1 MLTTHKISPEL
12 YFETFELLAIHT
24 ALEDYAMAYALNAH
38 LKLRLYRPGQD
49 MTLSDSVSF
58 SLFEW
63 MDEMSDTQWTLF
75 NNQTKQEQNGL
86 LGGLFDNDS
95 AMGIKYLVNE
105 RKEVDYFLK
114 IQSDDLRLAQ
124 QTVGQINKIPEVI
137 TAYVID
143 VETLQSRKNL
153 IT

>member
-1 MLTTHKISPEL
+1 
-12 YFETFELLAIHT
+12 
-24 ALEDYAMAYALNAH
+24 MAYALNSH

-49 MTLSDSVSF
+49 MTLSGSVSF

-143 VETLQSRKNL
+143 VETLQSRKYL

>member
-49 MTLSDSVSF
+49 MTLSDTVSF

-95 AMGIKYLVNE
+95 TMGIKYLVNE